1 VRAGPSSPKTSPA
14 VRKRRKKPM
23 TEEERERAIRDM
35 FENAPIDD
43 EPVTEEE
50 LEAIK
55 VGLEDI
61 AAGRY
66 VIWDPD
72 KERRR

>member
-1 VRAGPSSPKTSPA
+1 
-14 VRKRRKKPM
+14 M

-61 AAGRY
+61 SAGRY